1 MKLQLKLKQKIQILI
16 ISIATII
23 YLFAIGYISI
33 NARQTTTEDTERI
46 VDINAQKFAKQI
58 QVNMNESMAVVRT
71 LARGF
76 ENYDS
81 WEKDK
86 WQDLINQ
93 MYDKIIREHHN
104 IYSLWDSWELN
115 VIDTSW
121 NKPYGRIT
129 NTYFRE
135 QGIIKN
141 TNKIRSQEGDNE
153 IYSNIKEANREMIL
167 PLYFDVFTEGKSEK
181 RLMSSLLC
189 PIQKDNGDYV
199 GIVGVDVTMD
209 RFQELINNID
219 LQNLQGDYAFLIS
232 HKGKYAGHPD
242 TSKLNKAIEKNPTQK
257 KGFDLYKKLKED
269 EPFSI
274 IHKNNEL
281 DKQYVSYCPIDIG
294 RTGTPWYLG
303 ISIPVSSI
311 MHEADK
317 NFVISLIIGVIGL
330 ILLFIVIYIITKNIT
345 NPVEKLTSV
354 LNRLSEGQIDEKMK
368 LNVNTGDEIEEMANA
383 LNTSI
388 EELNKKNEFAN
399 KLGNGELDIEYEL
412 SGNKDELGKS
422 LLEMRNSLKK
432 NREAEEK
439 RKTEEEKRQWTNEG
453 LNKFADIQRQNNENI
468 QNLAD
473 EVIKNLVFYLEA
485 NQGGIFLVND
495 EDENNKFLELKS
507 AFAFDRKKFFE
518 RKIEFG
524 DGLVGTCALEKQT
537 IYMTEIPQDYIE
549 ITSGLGDANPD
560 CLLLVPVKTEDQL
573 VGVVEIA
580 SFNKLEDYQISF
592 VEKVCESIASTISS
606 VKVNMKTQKLL
617 EQSQQQSEELSSQ
630 EEEMRQNMEELQAT
644 QEEAA
649 RQKADMESVVN
660 AFHKANYVVEYD
672 LDEKIVDVNDKYLE
686 LLGLTK
692 EEVVGTHHT
701 YKMKLTEKQKKD
713 YKKFWDEL
721 REGKVKKDT
730 NVIELNGKTFIFA
743 ETYTPIIDENGAVKK
758 ILKIAIEISEF
769 DFEKISS
776 T

>member
-1 MKLQLKLKQKIQILI
+1 
-16 ISIATII
+16 
-23 YLFAIGYISI
+23 
-33 NARQTTTEDTERI
+33 
-46 VDINAQKFAKQI
+46 
-58 QVNMNESMAVVRT
+58 
-71 LARGF
+71 
-76 ENYDS
+76 
-81 WEKDK
+81 
-86 WQDLINQ
+86 
-93 MYDKIIREHHN
+93 
-104 IYSLWDSWELN
+104 
-115 VIDTSW
+115 
-121 NKPYGRIT
+121 
-129 NTYFRE
+129 
-135 QGIIKN
+135 
-141 TNKIRSQEGDNE
+141 
-153 IYSNIKEANREMIL
+153 L
-167 PLYFDVFTEGKSEK
+167 PLYFDVFVEGKSERK
-181 RLMSSLLC
+181 LMTSLLT
-189 PIQKDNGDYV
+189 PIQDENGKYV
-199 GIVGVDVTMD
+199 GIVGMDITMD
-209 RFQELINNID
+209 RFQELIKNID
-219 LQNLQGDYAFLIS
+219 LENLEGDYAFLIS

-242 TSKLNKAIEKNPTQK
+242 TSKLNKPIEKNPTQK
-257 KGFDLYKKLKED
+257 KGFNLYEKLQKNEA
-269 EPFSI
+269 FSI
-274 IHKNNEL
+274 IHKENEL
-281 DKQYVSYCPIDIG
+281 DKYYVSYCPIEIG

-303 ISIPVSSI
+303 ISLPVSSI

-317 NFVISLIIGVIGL
+317 NFMVSLIIGFLGLL
-330 ILLFIVIYIITKNIT
+330 ILFVVIYVITKNIT
-345 NPVEKLTSV
+345 NPVENLTQV
-354 LNRLSEGQIDEKMK
+354 LNRLSEGEIDEKMK
-368 LNVNTGDEIEEMANA
+368 LSVNTGDEIEEMAHA

-388 EELNKKNEFAN
+388 EELNKKTEFAN
-399 KLGNGELDIEYEL
+399 KLGNGELDVEYEL

-560 CLLLVPVKTEDQL
+560 CLLLVPVKTEEQL
-573 VGVVEIA
+573 VGVVELA
-580 SFNKLEDYQISF
+580 SFKKFEDYQISF

-649 RQKADMESVVN
+649 KQKAEMESLVN
-660 AFHKANYVVEYD
+660 AFHRANYVVEYD
-672 LDEKIVDVNDKYLE
+672 LDEKIVAVNDKYLE

-692 EEVVGTHHT
+692 DEVVGTHHT
-701 YKMKLTEKQKKD
+701 YKMKLTEKQKND

-730 NVIELNGKTFIFA
+730 NIVELNGKTFIFA
-743 ETYTPIIDENGAVKK
+743 ETYTPIIDENGTVKR

-769 DFEKISS
+769 DFQKISS
-776 T
+776 